1 MVFKFLESNQILS
14 PFLNGV
20 NVDVCCSAMRLL
32 ASLWAAR
39 ASSQLRIKVLIL
51 SSREGYFV
59 FSNDKGIATGDS
71 PNSNSK
77 GVCCL
82 SVCRRLLCVNSR
94 VCRAEG
100 HSSGCDAQ

>member
-20 NVDVCCSAMRLL
+20 NVDVRRSAMRLL
-32 ASLWAAR
+32 ASSWAAK
-39 ASSQLRIKVLIL
+39 ASSRLRINVLIL
-51 SSREGYFV
+51 SSMEGYFV

-71 PNSNSK
+71 TNSSSK

-82 SVCRRLLCVNSR
+82 SACRRLLCVNSK